1 MFFTFSPDMPLVQ
14 PIDQLGDTKERIQN
28 KKVSMRMDPEATEPP
43 VSKRRRISEE
53 FEISIVLEA
62 EDCRTMILIQS
73 ALECRNSLAI
83 ITEPARSGTVKRTAT
98 KPNKQVAGTGIAHC
112 LVDKSGSTITSDT
125 RRELWQGMLQVFRLR
140 LAAQAAPYEKRLK
153 HADEA
158 SCGSNVL
165 RQHTRALAREAQHG
179 IDKLL
184 EAVQG
189 CVDSALRV
197 VQNEHNDVNML
208 LRLRKLAP
216 EAPAKLLG
224 LASEVRV
231 RHASFEFDRCSNCR
245 SALHMVIADHSL
257 ICPGCG
263 ARSECPDPGGM
274 AQSVTYY
281 NLDRRPSLLSHRRL
295 PKLKEF
301 LKQLLAKQ
309 KSVVPMGVLLDVTA
323 HLVRTNNCVSPD
335 GVTFAAVREALD
347 VLGLRNFMDYGTQIY
362 CRIKGCAPPAIAA
375 ADEEALFV
383 LFVAIQEPF
392 ESIKERKS
400 STFFSMSYVVLTL
413 CRFLQLDS
421 IVPFI
426 PLTIARTRIHTQQN
440 LLRKIFD
447 KLEWSPF
454 PELLNEKGSISTE

>member
-1 MFFTFSPDMPLVQ
+1 MIT
-14 PIDQLGDTKERIQN
+14 
-28 KKVSMRMDPEATEPP
+28 DPETPEPP
-43 VSKRRRISEE
+43 EPKRQRISEVVE
-53 FEISIVLEA
+53 VRILLVA
-62 EDCRTMILIQS
+62 EECRNMILIQP
-73 ALECRNSLAI
+73 ALECSNRVAI
-83 ITEPARSGTVKRTAT
+83 ITEPAVRAIPACIAT
-98 KPNKQVAGTGIAHC
+98 KDNSKTVAQTRHPIENHEAARLLPLTVSNRQITTTKLPHRII
-112 LVDKSGSTITSDT
+112 DKSAFTITSDT
-125 RRELWQGMLQVFRLR
+125 RRALWQGMLKVFSLR
-140 LAAQAAPYEKRLK
+140 FAVQAAPYEKRLK
-153 HADEA
+153 RA
-158 SCGSNVL
+158 SECQAKCNTKLL
-165 RQHTRALAREAQHG
+165 RQHSRAVEREAQTG

-184 EAVQG
+184 TAVQV

-197 VQNEHNDVNML
+197 VQNETNDVNML

-216 EAPAKLLG
+216 EAPAELLG
-224 LASEVRV
+224 LASEARV
-231 RHASFEFDRCSNCR
+231 RHASFEFDRCTNCG

-323 HLVRTNNCVSPD
+323 HLVRNNDRASPD
-335 GVTFAAVREALD
+335 GVTFAAVRAALGA
-347 VLGLRNFMDYGTQIY
+347 LGMRNFMDYGTQIY

-426 PLTIARTRIHTQQN
+426 PLTIARTRVHTQQN
-440 LLRKIFD
+440 LLRKIFQQ
-447 KLEWSPF
+447 LGWSPF
-454 PELLNEKGSISTE
+454 PELFLEKGAMSTQ